1 MIVPLNPPLEGVTA
15 ERFQALAQ
23 TLIRANRRNP
33 DDLQMILNE
42 ELHWLHAQIIDGDQF
57 LAFEASVR
65 VLLDLVR
72 LGWDIRE
79 QGYGIELIS
88 EPPKLQGLTTEEVL
102 AEKQQTRCFFEP
114 TVQNQLGNPSV
125 RDFVKRMEEP
135 SVKSGK
141 KPITLL
147 IAEGAEIHAR
157 LMRAPQV
164 DKLNEDRLANAI
176 LPYLQLANPE
186 SIDEY
191 TGHSLRDIWRY
202 FRYSWSIPQFSTPG
216 RQLLYLIRDA
226 AHPCHPVM
234 GIIGLNN
241 CALQMGEEREY
252 YLGWNLR
259 VLKERLNNAAVESSE
274 CLAEEYAWLE
284 RQIGAALDD
293 VEISQLLE
301 QEELENPSRETIAK
315 LRRRAKEFDRLRD
328 ETLRELEKLRSDNEG
343 PVSLAETESE
353 FAHPPVDEDMLR
365 LEGKS
370 TVDPTMQKARR
381 HLVARK
387 RSALLAELLHSRLMF
402 KEYRDDFLDPKKLG
416 DLLQREEFGIALQT
430 VLAALK
436 SRYAGINMLEIST
449 CGAIPPYNHLLGG
462 KLAAL
467 LLFSPEIVD
476 DYRRL
481 YARPSIISSQM
492 KNAHVCRDNTLVYL
506 GTTSLY
512 AHGSS
517 QYERVKLPSGII
529 SPEQIE
535 LRYKKVGLSAGYGT
549 LQFLDETR
557 ASVER
562 FLTQQFKFRDINSI
576 FGEGPS
582 PKLRQLVAGLKELGF
597 PPDTLMVHNR
607 QRLIYAVELTS
618 QAKEFLNAR
627 NVILPDYLLRPEEFR
642 NATEKISAF
651 WRKRWLES
659 RLRHIPSTNSL
670 LTTSPWK
677 LSDRIRTALI
687 IQNSSFSVD
696 RLNLIGVAAMKKQ
709 QDNYPGF
716 EFWKAIASS
725 GPKVTSESLT
735 EADFSRI
742 HVETPF
748 EDFIMAKVK
757 EGASIFLTGNAGDG
771 KTHVLRR
778 LAPVLKECGVI
789 VVEDATAVM
798 RKDQI
803 GPVLDRWREAIV
815 ARVPFCIAI
824 NEYPLYL
831 LRSASRSIVPVQAQE
846 LDHQCRNRLIYGVEL
861 PDIENKEKLLV
872 IDLSLRNPLHP
883 EFVKRMLER
892 LLSDSELDQTPPEF
906 APMLARNLARLRD
919 DQVQDRLL
927 ELFGRLS
934 DMGVRTTIR
943 ELWIVL
949 SRMVLGY
956 RQDLKTSLS
965 DGTKHWYS
973 EVLFANDTRFTFSKN
988 LARIDPSSF
997 SHPVWDVFIE
1007 DGDNEV
1013 AGWKFGL
1020 PRPKITDRPDRL
1032 TFQALKRAFYFEH
1045 QEGKACFELEEAD
1058 AAEFRKILHQHR
1070 DDDPVTKRQMIEAI
1084 NRAYCAVEFP
1094 GSGDSL
1100 YLWNGHR
1107 FHEQPSRVFLAY
1119 RHIPEVEFQ
1128 LLKPRIPRQI
1138 SQSLPEYRSNHLVLR
1153 YVGQSRG
1160 SISLR
1165 IDFPLYMT
1173 MQKLR
1178 RGLPRKLLQER
1189 DLFRLDA
1196 FIEALH
1202 SVQGIVERR
1211 ILSANLERRELLEIE
1226 ISPDGKRYERIS
1238 K

>member
-1 MIVPLNPPLEGVTA
+1 
-15 ERFQALAQ
+15 
-23 TLIRANRRNP
+23 
-33 DDLQMILNE
+33 
-42 ELHWLHAQIIDGDQF
+42 
-57 LAFEASVR
+57 
-65 VLLDLVR
+65 LVR

-88 EPPKLQGLTTEEVL
+88 QPPKLRGLTPEEVL
-102 AEKQQTRCFFEP
+102 AEKQRTRDFFAP
-114 TVQNQLGNPSV
+114 TVQNQLGNQSV
-125 RDFVKRMEEP
+125 SDFIKRMEAP
-135 SVKSGK
+135 TAKSGK
-141 KPITLL
+141 KPVMLL

-157 LMRAPQV
+157 LMRAPQAG
-164 DKLNEDRLANAI
+164 NENDDRLANAI
-176 LPYLQLANPE
+176 MPYLQLATPE

-226 AHPCHPVM
+226 AHPCHAVM

-259 VLKERLNNAAVESSE
+259 ALKERLKNAAAESSE
-274 CLAEEYAWLE
+274 RLEEEFAWLE
-284 RQIGAALDD
+284 RQIEAALDD
-293 VEISQLLE
+293 VETSQLVE
-301 QEELENPSRETIAK
+301 RSELEKPDRETIAK

-343 PVSLAETESE
+343 PVLFAETENE
-353 FAHPPVDEDMLR
+353 FAHPPVDEAMLR
-365 LEGKS
+365 LEGKAA
-370 TVDPTMQKARR
+370 VDPTMQKARR

-387 RSALLAELLHSRLMF
+387 RSALLAELLHARLIF
-402 KEYRDDFLDPKKLG
+402 TDNRSDFLDLAKLG
-416 DLLQREEFGIALQT
+416 DLLQREEIGIALQT
-430 VLAALK
+430 VLATLK

-467 LLFSPEIVD
+467 LLFSPQIAD

-492 KNAHVCRDNTLVYL
+492 KNAHVCRDNILVYL

-517 QYERVKLPSGII
+517 QYERVKLPAGII
-529 SPEQIE
+529 SQDQTE
-535 LRYKKVGLSAGYGT
+535 LRYKKIGLSAGYGT

-562 FLTQQFKFRDINSI
+562 FLTKQFQFRDINSI

-582 PKLRQLVAGLKELGF
+582 PKLRQLVAGMKELGF

-607 QRLIYAVELTS
+607 PRLIYAVELTS

-627 NVILPDYLLRPEEFR
+627 NVILPDYLLQPQEFR
-642 NATEKISAF
+642 GATEKISAF

-659 RLRHIPSTNSL
+659 RLHHIPTTNSL
-670 LTTSPWK
+670 LTESPWK
-677 LSDRIRTALI
+677 LSDRIRTAL
-687 IQNSSFSVD
+687 NSSFSVD
-696 RLNLIGVAAMKKQ
+696 RLNLIGAAAMNKQ
-709 QDNYPGF
+709 EGNFPGF
-716 EFWKAIASS
+716 EFWKTIASS

-742 HVETPF
+742 HVETPL
-748 EDFIMAKVK
+748 EDYIRARVK
-757 EGASIFLTGNAGDG
+757 GGTSIFLTGNAGDG

-778 LAPVLKECGVI
+778 LAPVLKECGAI

-803 GPVLDRWREAIV
+803 EPVLDRWREAIA

-824 NEYPLYL
+824 NEYPLHL
-831 LRSASRSIVPVQAQE
+831 LRAASRSIVPVQAQE
-846 LDHQCRNRLIYGVEL
+846 LEWQCRNRLIYGDEL
-861 PDIENKEKLLV
+861 PGRENKGELLV
-872 IDLSLRNPLHP
+872 IDLSLRNPLQP

-892 LLSDSELDQTPPEF
+892 LLNDHELDQIPIEL
-906 APMLARNLARLRD
+906 APMLARNLTRLRD
-919 DQVQDRLL
+919 AQVQNRLV
-927 ELFGRLS
+927 ELFGRLA

-956 RQDLKTSLS
+956 RHDLKISLS
-965 DGTKHWYS
+965 EGMKHWYS
-973 EVLFANDTRFTFSKN
+973 EVLFANDARFTFSKSIAN
-988 LARIDPSSF
+988 IDPASF
-997 SHPVWDVFIE
+997 SHPIWDVFIE
-1007 DGDNEV
+1007 DGDNAVE
-1013 AGWKFGL
+1013 GWKFGL
-1020 PRPKITDRPDRL
+1020 PRPKVTERPDRP

-1045 QEGKACFELEEAD
+1045 QEGKACFELEDAD
-1058 AAEFRKILHQHR
+1058 AAEFRKLLHQHR
-1070 DDDPVTKRQMIEAI
+1070 DDDPLTKRQIIEAI

-1107 FHEQPSRVFLAY
+1107 FHEQPSRIFLAC

-1128 LLKPRIPRQI
+1128 LLKPRLPCQI
-1138 SQSLPEYRSNHLVLR
+1138 NQSLPEYRSNHLVLR
-1153 YVGQSRG
+1153 YVGQSQN

-1165 IDFPLYMT
+1165 IDYPLYMT
-1173 MQKLR
+1173 LQKLR
-1178 RGLPRKLLQER
+1178 RGLPRKLMQER

-1202 SVQGIVERR
+1202 SVQKTVERR
-1211 ILSANLERRELLEIE
+1211 ILSAHLERRELLEIE

-1238 K
+1238 R